1 MSLTLRTAVLVIL
14 FSALAAS
21 EGKVEG
27 RAAARR
33 FISQRYMFSM
43 AVPVGWGVSTGLDTP
58 VFFYAPSSER
68 FVQDRIPPGGA
79 VITVGSHD
87 TASGQRKSATTPEAW
102 ARVDTR
108 ALASSIPAV
117 EPFEFPKESEVSDA
131 VISSYDEPTF
141 SPDERQQH
149 SVAVFWAYDRHMF
162 FAHLNYNAGDPN
174 AAKFENVFL
183 QTLRS
188 VRPLQK
194 H

>member
-1 MSLTLRTAVLVIL
+1 
-14 FSALAAS
+14 
-21 EGKVEG
+21 
-27 RAAARR
+27 
-33 FISQRYMFSM
+33 M

-58 VFFYAPSSER
+58 VYFYAPSSER
-68 FVQDRIPPGGA
+68 FVQDQIPRGGA

-87 TASGQRKSATTPEAW
+87 TVGAQRKLATTPEAW
-102 ARVDTR
+102 ARVETR

-117 EPFEFPKESEVSDA
+117 EPFEFPKASEVSHA

-149 SVAVFWAYDRHMF
+149 SVAVFWTYDQHMF
-162 FAHLNYNAGDPN
+162 SAYLNYNAGDPN